1 MNFIVFNCLVILLI
15 WSLVKMLFSNPG
27 QIPKEFDDAQQFKLN
42 QELSI
47 AENRLIDDLRQN
59 R

>member
-1 MNFIVFNCLVILLI
+1 
-15 WSLVKMLFSNPG
+15 MLFSNPG
-27 QIPKEFDDAQQFKLN
+27 QIPKEYDDAQQLKLN
-42 QELSI
+42 QELSV